1 MNGMPKKFKYSLN
14 KKLMMLFIVLLS
26 LATFGIGVSGYYIA
40 SKALQD
46 KGEVTLKNAVVMAL
60 KLIEAE
66 HGKSLA
72 GAITEERAKENVKLA
87 LLGPMNDDGTRTLHG
102 KIDLG
107 QNGYMIIY
115 DLSGTEIM
123 HPTLEGLNV
132 IDATDMKNP
141 NHYIVRD
148 QIEKGLSGG
157 GFTYYSWVLPH
168 SDVIADKIAYAGYD
182 PNWGWIVSATAYEMD
197 FNASARIILLVLML
211 IYLGL
216 MILVTVIA
224 AGVLR
229 RVTWPVIQVSEGM
242 DAVSQGVYQ
251 TIPEVISQ
259 DEIGQLTKGYNLMVE
274 SMDVTRKNLTYQ
286 TEKLSYLAYND
297 ELTKLPNRNRFKKH
311 VNTRMMTCNGDAY
324 LVQIDIRA
332 FKVINSTMGYDQGDE
347 LLKKVGAYF
356 KSQIEDI
363 FFIARTSGN
372 EFSVWLEEK
381 SAVQVRTSIEKLQDG
396 IRKYLIA
403 NDFMHP
409 LDYHV
414 AVANFPDQG
423 LDFETLYNKVSM
435 AMKHAKEQRN
445 TKIYMFDSD
454 MEKAILD
461 ELEMR
466 KYLKVAIEEKKITV
480 HYQEKYDF
488 VKQKV
493 VGVEALSRWFSDEL
507 GYVSPNVFI
516 PALSELN
523 LTSKFGDYMI
533 DRVMRDYAKLKEIYG
548 EGISVSINISPTH
561 FLEVGFLT
569 TVMQAL
575 VFHNVPAEKVILEV
589 TEDIFIAD
597 FKKISTII
605 TSLHVLGLKVSID
618 DFGTGYSS
626 FNYLKSIDFDEMKI
640 DKTFMDQIL
649 DDDKAFKLFQIL
661 CEIAKIYDYDIVAEG
676 VETMEQLEMI
686 KGTSLRIVQGYLFSK
701 PQPIEKL
708 KRHKETKH
716 IEIENIETNKEQ

>member
-1 MNGMPKKFKYSLN
+1 MDAMPKKIKYTLN

-26 LATFGIGVSGYYIA
+26 LATFGIGISGYYIA

-60 KLIEAE
+60 KIIEAE

-87 LLGPMNDDGTRTLHG
+87 LLGPRNEDGTRTLHG

-107 QNGYMIIY
+107 HNGYMIIY

-132 IDATDMKNP
+132 IDVTDMKDP

-168 SDVIADKIAYAGYD
+168 SDVIADKIAYASYD
-182 PNWGWIVSATAYEMD
+182 PNWGWIVSATAYETD
-197 FNASARIILLVLML
+197 FNASARMILLVLML
-211 IYLGL
+211 IYIGL

-224 AGVLR
+224 AGILR
-229 RVTWPVIQVSEGM
+229 RVTWPVILVSEGM
-242 DAVSQGVYQ
+242 DAVSQGLYK
-251 TIPEVISQ
+251 TIPEVTSQ

-311 VNTRMMTCNGDAY
+311 VNTRIMACSGEAY
-324 LVQIDIRA
+324 LVQIDVRA

-347 LLKKVGAYF
+347 LLKKIGAYF
-356 KSQIEDI
+356 KSQIRDM

-381 SAVQVRTSIEKLQDG
+381 SVVQVRASIEKLQDG
-396 IRKYLIA
+396 IRKYLIV

-423 LDFETLYNKVSM
+423 LDFESLYNKVSM
-435 AMKHAKEQRN
+435 AMKHAKEQKN
-445 TKIYMFDSD
+445 TKIYLFDSD

-466 KYLKVAIEEKKITV
+466 KYLKVAIEEKKIAV

-533 DRVMRDYAKLKEIYG
+533 DMVMRDYAKLKEIYG

-708 KRHKETKH
+708 KRHIETKH
-716 IEIENIETNKEQ
+716 IEK

>member
-1 MNGMPKKFKYSLN
+1 MKATPNKFKYSLN
-14 KKLMMLFIVLLS
+14 KKLMMVFVVLLS

-46 KGEVTLKNAVVMAL
+46 KGEVTMKNAVVMAL

-66 HGKSLA
+66 YDKSLA
-72 GAITEERAKENVKLA
+72 GATTEEEAKENVKVA
-87 LLGPMNDDGTRTLHG
+87 LLGPMNEDGTRTLHG
-102 KIDLG
+102 RIDLG
-107 QNGYMIIY
+107 ENGYMIIY
-115 DLSGTEIM
+115 DLEGTEIM

-132 IDATDMKNP
+132 IDVTDMKNP
-141 NHYIVRD
+141 NNYIVRD
-148 QIEKGLSGG
+148 QIEKGLNGG

-197 FNASARIILLVLML
+197 FNASARIILFVLVF

-216 MILVTVIA
+216 MILITVIA
-224 AGVLR
+224 AGILR
-229 RVTWPVIQVSEGM
+229 RVTRPVILVSEGM
-242 DAVSQGVYQ
+242 GGVSKGVYQ
-251 TIPEVISQ
+251 TIPEVNSQ
-259 DEIGQLTKGYNLMVE
+259 DEIGQLTKGYNLMVA
-274 SMDVTRKNLTYQ
+274 SMEVTRKNLTLQ
-286 TEKLSYLAYND
+286 TERLTYLAYND

-311 VNTRMMTCNGDAY
+311 VITRMKQCNKEAY
-324 LVQIDIRA
+324 LVQLDIRA

-347 LLKKVGAYF
+347 LLKKIGTYF
-356 KSQIEDI
+356 RSLVKDI

-372 EFSVWLEEK
+372 EFSIWLEEK
-381 SAVQVRTSIEKLQDG
+381 SAVQVRASIEKLQEG
-396 IRKYLIA
+396 IHKFLIT
-403 NDFMHP
+403 NEFLHP

-414 AVANFPDQG
+414 AIANYPDQG
-423 LDFETLYNKVSM
+423 LDFEMLYNKVSM

-445 TKIYMFDSD
+445 TKIYLFDSD
-454 MEKAILD
+454 MEKAIID

-466 KYLKVAIEEKKITV
+466 KYLKVAIEEKKIAI

-488 VKQKV
+488 VKNKV

-507 GYVSPNVFI
+507 GYVPPNVFI

-523 LTSKFGDYMI
+523 LTSKFGDYII
-533 DRVMRDYAKLKEIYG
+533 DKVMGDYAKLKEIYG
-548 EGISVSINISPTH
+548 DGVTVSINISPTH

-569 TVMQAL
+569 TIMHAL
-575 VFHNVPAEKVILEV
+575 VYHNVPAEKVILEV

-597 FKKISTII
+597 FKKIATII

-640 DKTFMDQIL
+640 DKTFMDQIIE
-649 DDDKAFKLFQIL
+649 DDKAFKLFQIL
-661 CEIAKIYDYDIVAEG
+661 CDIAKIYDYDIVAEG

-686 KGTSLRIVQGYLFSK
+686 QGTSLSIVQGYLFSK

-708 KRHKETKH
+708 KGQREPKK
-716 IEIENIETNKEQ
+716 IETSEEK

>member
-1 MNGMPKKFKYSLN
+1 
-14 KKLMMLFIVLLS
+14 MLLFVVLLS
-26 LATFGIGVSGYYIA
+26 LATFGIGISGYYIA

-66 HGKSLA
+66 YGKSLA
-72 GAITEERAKENVKLA
+72 GVITEEKAQENIKEV
-87 LLGPMNDDGTRTLHG
+87 LLGPMNEDGTRTLHG

-115 DLSGTEIM
+115 DLEGTEVM

-132 IDATDMKNP
+132 IDVTDMKNP
-141 NHYIVRD
+141 NNYIVKD

-168 SDVIADKIAYAGYD
+168 SEVIADKIAFAGYD
-182 PNWGWIVSATAYEMD
+182 PNWGWIVSATAYEID
-197 FNASARIILLVLML
+197 FNASARIILLVLAF
-211 IYLGL
+211 IYVGL
-216 MILVTVIA
+216 MVLVTVIA
-224 AGVLR
+224 AGILK
-229 RVTWPVIQVSEGM
+229 RVTRPVIQVSEGM
-242 DAVSQGVYQ
+242 NAVSKGIYQ
-251 TIPEVISQ
+251 TITEVASQ

-274 SMDVTRKNLTYQ
+274 SMDVTRKNLIYQ

-311 VNTRMMTCNGDAY
+311 VINQMKQCDKDAY
-324 LVQIDIRA
+324 LVQIDVRA

-347 LLKKVGAYF
+347 LLKKIGAYL

-372 EFSVWLEEK
+372 EFSIWLEEK
-381 SAVQVRTSIEKLQDG
+381 SAVQVRTSIEKLQEG
-396 IRKYLIA
+396 IHKFLIT

-414 AVANFPDQG
+414 AIANFPEQG

-435 AMKHAKEQRN
+435 AMKHAKEQKD
-445 TKIYMFDSD
+445 TKIYLFDSD
-454 MEKAILD
+454 MEKAIID

-466 KYLKVAIEEKKITV
+466 KYLKVAIEEGKIAV

-488 VKQKV
+488 VKRKV

-507 GYVSPNVFI
+507 GYVPPNIFI

-523 LTSKFGDYMI
+523 LTSKFGDYII
-533 DRVMRDYAKLKEIYG
+533 DRAMGDYAKLKEIYG

-597 FKKISTII
+597 FKKIATII

-626 FNYLKSIDFDEMKI
+626 FNYLKSMDFDEMKI

-649 DDDKAFKLFQIL
+649 EDEKAFKLFQIL
-661 CEIAKIYDYDIVAEG
+661 CDIAKIYDYDIVAEG
-676 VETMEQLEMI
+676 VETMEQLEKI
-686 KGTSLRIVQGYLFSK
+686 KGTSLKIVQGYLFSK
-701 PQPIEKL
+701 PLPINKLKGHQEVKIIESKYMEAQYIEKQY
-708 KRHKETKH
+708 
-716 IEIENIETNKEQ
+716 IETSKDN

>member
-1 MNGMPKKFKYSLN
+1 MKVTPNKIKYALN

-66 HGKSLA
+66 HGKSRA
-72 GAITEERAKENVKLA
+72 GVITEEIAQENVKTA
-87 LLGPMNDDGTRTLHG
+87 LLGPLNEDGTRTLHG
-102 KIDLG
+102 RIDLG
-107 QNGYMIIY
+107 LNGYMIIY
-115 DLSGTEIM
+115 DLSGTEVM

-132 IDATDMKNP
+132 IDVTDMKDP

-148 QIEKGLSGG
+148 QIEKGLGGG

-168 SDVIADKIAYAGYD
+168 SDIVEDKIAYADYD
-182 PNWGWIVSATAYEMD
+182 PNWGWIVSATAYEND
-197 FNASARIILLVLML
+197 FNASARMILLVLVF

-224 AGVLR
+224 AGILK

-242 DAVSQGVYQ
+242 DAVSKGLYQ
-251 TIPEVISQ
+251 TIPEVTSQ
-259 DEIGQLTKGYNLMVE
+259 DEIGQLTKGYNLMVA
-274 SMDVTRKNLTYQ
+274 SMDETRKNLTYQ
-286 TEKLSYLAYND
+286 TEKLTYLAYND

-311 VNTRMMTCNGDAY
+311 VITRMKVCTGEAY

-332 FKVINSTMGYDQGDE
+332 FKVINSTMSYDQGDE
-347 LLKKVGAYF
+347 LLKKIGAYF

-372 EFSVWLEEK
+372 EFSFWLEEK
-381 SAVQVRTSIEKLQDG
+381 TLVQVMASIEKLQDG
-396 IRKYLIA
+396 IRVFLMA
-403 NDFMHP
+403 NEFMHP

-414 AVANFPDQG
+414 AIANFPEQG
-423 LDFETLYNKVSM
+423 RDFETLYNKVSM

-445 TKIYMFDSD
+445 TKIYLFDSD
-454 MEKAILD
+454 MEKSIIG

-466 KYLKVAIEEKKITV
+466 KYLKVAIEEKKIAV
-480 HYQEKYDF
+480 YYQEKYDF

-493 VGVEALSRWFSDEL
+493 VGVEALARWFSDEL
-507 GYVSPNVFI
+507 GIVPPNLFI

-533 DRVMRDYAKLKEIYG
+533 DLVMKDYARLKEIYG

-649 DDDKAFKLFQIL
+649 EDEKAFKLFQIL
-661 CEIAKIYDYDIVAEG
+661 CDIAKIYDYDIVAEG
-676 VETMEQLEMI
+676 VETMDQLEKI
-686 KGTSLRIVQGYLFSK
+686 KGTSLKIVQGYLFSK

-708 KRHKETKH
+708 KIQRAIK
-716 IEIENIETNKEQ
+716 IEES